1 MSVVFLDYRTM
12 SKRGKGRR
20 GGFIKVLI
28 SIK

>member
-12 SKRGKGRR
+12 RKRDKRRR

-28 SIK
+28 SIE